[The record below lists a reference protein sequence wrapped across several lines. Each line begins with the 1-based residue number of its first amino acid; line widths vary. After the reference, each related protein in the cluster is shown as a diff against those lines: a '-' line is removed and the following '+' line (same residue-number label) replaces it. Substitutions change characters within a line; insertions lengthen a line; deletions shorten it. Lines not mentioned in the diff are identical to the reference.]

1 MSDRVRTLRREEDF
15 EEATDDI
22 ALDPRSANGHGP
34 RPALVSLDE
43 FAQGERETTL
53 RVEIDGGK
61 VVKVWVS
68 YDPNLISD
76 ATDNRVQDLA
86 EAGDDLAAARVF
98 CEVVH
103 DWNLAGPM
111 VALLPDT
118 DDDGEIV
125 FDDAANPVMRKRTL
139 VKSGEKVPLDPEIVQ
154 HLRSGVVLGFW
165 KALREDAYGVP
176 TNRAARRK
184 QLRQSRNQSRRP

>member
-1 MSDRVRTLRREEDF
+1 MSDRVRTLRREEEY
-15 EEATDDI
+15 EEVTEEI
-22 ALDPRSANGHGP
+22 AHDSRGANGHGP

-53 RVEIDGGK
+53 RVEIEGER

-68 YDPNLISD
+68 YDPNMISD
-76 ATDNRVQDLA
+76 ATDNRVQALS

-98 CEVVH
+98 CEVVQ

-125 FDDAANPVMRKRTL
+125 FDDHANPVMRKRTL

-165 KALREDAYGVP
+165 KALREDSMGLP

-184 QLRQSRNQSRRP
+184 QLRQSRNRSH